1 LRPKK
6 VKDLIP
12 QLAKELQLSE
22 KEVASVIDAYW
33 GKVRKTLS
41 SLEHNNVFIK
51 GLGTFQIKP
60 WAVESRLKSNDH
72 QIDRYT
78 SNPTAGSLSILNDL
92 FKDNIKLKAV
102 KDKHTEQ
109 LKIRDHKRY
118 VRRNQNLEGEGQDS

>member
-1 LRPKK
+1 MRPKK

-22 KEVASVIDAYW
+22 AEVESVLDVYW
-33 GKVRKTLS
+33 SKIRKTLS
-41 SLEHNNVFIK
+41 SLEHNAVFMNS
-51 GLGTFQIKP
+51 LGTFKIKP

-78 SNPTAGSLSILNDL
+78 SNPTAGTLSILNDL
-92 FKDNIKLKAV
+92 FKDNVKLNGVKARYVEEQKIK
-102 KDKHTEQ
+102 HE
-109 LKIRDHKRY
+109 KRY